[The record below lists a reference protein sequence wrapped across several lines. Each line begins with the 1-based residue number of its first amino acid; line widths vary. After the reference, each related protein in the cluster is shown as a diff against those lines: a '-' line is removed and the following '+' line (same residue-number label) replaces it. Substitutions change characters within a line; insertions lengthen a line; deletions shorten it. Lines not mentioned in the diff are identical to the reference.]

1 MKNSIRSFFSHFDMF
16 RRTQWQLTATYSG
29 MFIAF
34 LAIFI
39 AVVSFLIHTVITND
53 QERRI
58 RTLAEQE
65 GQTIQNMLTEQ
76 SLIGWPTDQNVIFLS
91 EDQLFFY
98 VIDTRGRLMMG
109 DEVNKGLRPLLLST
123 LQPWTPE
130 KNELKYVEIHVPHH
144 RHELKRFRADTLKI
158 LTVARPVIVERQ
170 LVGVLYVGMDVT
182 SMFRLLKWST
192 FILLGLGVL
201 FIAVAVAFSY
211 FMSKRALIPIQD
223 AYNRQRQF
231 VADASH
237 ELRTPLSVIF
247 SSVEALK
254 MDTSLTSDEFS
265 RKTIERLGDET
276 KRMTKLINDL
286 LTLAR
291 TDDAKLQVE
300 KKPFDLRACAERT
313 LQSLQELASKKRIA
327 LNFHAHEQIEFLGD
341 ADKCTQ
347 LLYILVDNAIKY
359 TPDGGT
365 VSLSLSQHITKQRKV
380 VTISV
385 SDTGIGIAPEHL
397 PRIFDR
403 FYRADKARTRQIG
416 GHGLGLSI
424 AKWIVEAHDG
434 NIQVQSEVGKG
445 TTFTITFPNERA

>member
-1 MKNSIRSFFSHFDMF
+1 MF
-16 RRTQWQLTATYSG
+16 HRTQWRLTATYSG
-29 MFIAF
+29 ILIVF

-39 AVVSFLIHTVITND
+39 AVVSFLIHTVTTND

-58 RTLAEQE
+58 RMLAEQE
-65 GQTIQNMLTEQ
+65 GQTIQTLLTEQ
-76 SLIGWPTDQNVIFLS
+76 PFIGWPTDQNVIFLS

-98 VIDTRGRLMMG
+98 VVDTRGRLMMG

-130 KNELKYVEIHVPHH
+130 KNELRYVDIHIPHH
-144 RHELKRFRADTLKI
+144 RHELKRFRANELKI
-158 LTVARPVIVERQ
+158 LTVARPLIVNRQ

-192 FILLGLGVL
+192 FILLSLGVL

-211 FMSKRALIPIQD
+211 FMSKRALVPIQD

-254 MDTSLTSDEFS
+254 MDMSLTSDAFS

-291 TDDAKLQVE
+291 TDDAKLQIE
-300 KKPFDLRACAERT
+300 KKPFDLQACAQHT
-313 LQSLQELASKKRIA
+313 MHSLQELANKKNIT
-327 LNFHAHEQIEFLGD
+327 LQVHTSEQIEFVGD
-341 ADKCTQ
+341 EDKCTQ
-347 LLYILVDNAIKY
+347 LLYILLDNAIKY
-359 TPDGGT
+359 TPEGGT
-365 VSLSLSQHITKQRKV
+365 VSLSLEQHVMKQRKV
-380 VTISV
+380 VEISV

-397 PRIFDR
+397 PHIFDR

-424 AKWIVEAHDG
+424 AKWIVEAHNG
-434 NIQVQSEVGKG
+434 HIQVESEVGKG
-445 TTFTITFPNERA
+445 TTFTLTFPNERA

>member
-1 MKNSIRSFFSHFDMF
+1 MKNNIRSFFNHSDMF
-16 RRTQWQLTATYSG
+16 HRTQWRLTATYSG
-29 MFIAF
+29 ILIMF

-39 AVVSFLIHTVITND
+39 AVVSFLIHTVMTND

-58 RTLAEQE
+58 RMLAEQE
-65 GQTIQNMLTEQ
+65 GQTIQTLLTEQ
-76 SLIGWPTDQNVIFLS
+76 PFIGWPTDQNVIFLS

-98 VIDTRGRLMMG
+98 VVDARGRLMMG

-130 KNELKYVEIHVPHH
+130 KNELRYVDIHIPHH
-144 RHELKRFRADTLKI
+144 QHELKRFRADELKI
-158 LTVARPVIVERQ
+158 LTVARPLIVDRQ

-192 FILLGLGVL
+192 FILLSLGVL

-211 FMSKRALIPIQD
+211 FMSKRALVPIQD

-254 MDTSLTSDEFS
+254 MDMSLTSDAFS

-291 TDDAKLQVE
+291 TDDAKLQIE
-300 KKPFDLRACAERT
+300 KKPFDLQACAQHT
-313 LQSLQELASKKRIA
+313 LHSLQELANKKNIT
-327 LNFHAHEQIEFLGD
+327 LQFHASEQIEFVGD
-341 ADKCTQ
+341 EDKCTQ
-347 LLYILVDNAIKY
+347 LLYILLDNAIKY
-359 TPDGGT
+359 TPEGGT
-365 VSLSLSQHITKQRKV
+365 VSLSFKQYVTKQRKV
-380 VTISV
+380 VEISV

-397 PRIFDR
+397 PHIFDR

-424 AKWIVEAHDG
+424 AKWIVEAHNG
-434 NIQVQSEVGKG
+434 HIQVESEVGKG
-445 TTFTITFPNERA
+445 TTFTLTFPNERA

>member
-1 MKNSIRSFFSHFDMF
+1 MF
-16 RRTQWQLTATYSG
+16 HRTQWRLTATYSG
-29 MFIAF
+29 ILIVF

-39 AVVSFLIHTVITND
+39 AVVSFLIHTVMTND

-58 RTLAEQE
+58 RMLAEQE
-65 GQTIQNMLTEQ
+65 GQTIQTLLTEQ
-76 SLIGWPTDQNVIFLS
+76 PFIGWPTDQNVIFLS

-98 VIDTRGRLMMG
+98 VVDARGRLMMG

-130 KNELKYVEIHVPHH
+130 KNELRYVDIHIPHH
-144 RHELKRFRADTLKI
+144 QHELKRFRADELKI
-158 LTVARPVIVERQ
+158 LTVARPLIVDRQ

-192 FILLGLGVL
+192 FILLSLGVL

-211 FMSKRALIPIQD
+211 FMSKRALVPIQD

-254 MDTSLTSDEFS
+254 MDMSLTSDAFS

-291 TDDAKLQVE
+291 TDDAKLQIE
-300 KKPFDLRACAERT
+300 KKPFDLQACAQHT
-313 LQSLQELASKKRIA
+313 LHSLQELANKKNIT
-327 LNFHAHEQIEFLGD
+327 LQFHTSEQIEFVGD
-341 ADKCTQ
+341 EDKCTQ
-347 LLYILVDNAIKY
+347 LLYILLDNAIKY
-359 TPDGGT
+359 TPEGGT
-365 VSLSLSQHITKQRKV
+365 VSLSFKQYVTKQRKV
-380 VTISV
+380 VEISV

-397 PRIFDR
+397 PHIFDR

-424 AKWIVEAHDG
+424 AKWIVEAHNG
-434 NIQVQSEVGKG
+434 HIQVESEVGKG
-445 TTFTITFPNERA
+445 TTFTLTFPNERA

>member
-1 MKNSIRSFFSHFDMF
+1 MKNNIRSFFNHSDMF
-16 RRTQWQLTATYSG
+16 HRTQWRLTATYSG
-29 MFIAF
+29 ILIVF

-39 AVVSFLIHTVITND
+39 AVVSFLIHTVMTND

-58 RTLAEQE
+58 RMLAEQE
-65 GQTIQNMLTEQ
+65 GQTIQTLLTEQ
-76 SLIGWPTDQNVIFLS
+76 PFIGWPTDQNVIFLS

-98 VIDTRGRLMMG
+98 VVDARGRLMMG

-130 KNELKYVEIHVPHH
+130 KNELRYVDIHIPHH
-144 RHELKRFRADTLKI
+144 QHELKRFRADELKI
-158 LTVARPVIVERQ
+158 LTVARPLIVDRQ

-192 FILLGLGVL
+192 FILLSLGVL

-211 FMSKRALIPIQD
+211 FMSKRALVPIQD

-254 MDTSLTSDEFS
+254 MDMSLTSDAFS

-291 TDDAKLQVE
+291 TDDAKLQIE
-300 KKPFDLRACAERT
+300 KKPFDLQACAQHT
-313 LQSLQELASKKRIA
+313 LHSLQELANKKNIT
-327 LNFHAHEQIEFLGD
+327 LQFHASEQIEFVGD
-341 ADKCTQ
+341 EDKCTQ
-347 LLYILVDNAIKY
+347 LLYILLDNAIKY
-359 TPDGGT
+359 TPEGGT
-365 VSLSLSQHITKQRKV
+365 VSLSFKQYVTKQRKV
-380 VTISV
+380 VEISI

-397 PRIFDR
+397 PHIFDR

-424 AKWIVEAHDG
+424 AKWIVEAHNG
-434 NIQVQSEVGKG
+434 HIQVESEVGKG
-445 TTFTITFPNERA
+445 TTFTLTFPNERA

>member
-1 MKNSIRSFFSHFDMF
+1 LKNNIRSFFNHSDMF
-16 RRTQWQLTATYSG
+16 HRTQWRLTATYSG
-29 MFIAF
+29 ILIMF

-39 AVVSFLIHTVITND
+39 AVVSFLIHTVMTND

-58 RTLAEQE
+58 RMLAEQE
-65 GQTIQNMLTEQ
+65 GQTIQTLLTEQ
-76 SLIGWPTDQNVIFLS
+76 PFIGWPTDQNVIFLS

-98 VIDTRGRLMMG
+98 VVDARGRLMMG

-130 KNELKYVEIHVPHH
+130 KNELRYVDIHIPHH
-144 RHELKRFRADTLKI
+144 QHELKRFRADELKI
-158 LTVARPVIVERQ
+158 LTVARPLIVDRQ

-192 FILLGLGVL
+192 FILLSLGVL

-211 FMSKRALIPIQD
+211 FMSKRALVPIQD

-254 MDTSLTSDEFS
+254 MDMSLTSDAFS

-291 TDDAKLQVE
+291 TDDAKLQIE
-300 KKPFDLRACAERT
+300 KKPFDLQACAQHT
-313 LQSLQELASKKRIA
+313 LHSLQELANKKNIT
-327 LNFHAHEQIEFLGD
+327 LQFHASEQIEFVGD
-341 ADKCTQ
+341 EDKCTQ
-347 LLYILVDNAIKY
+347 LLYILLDNAIKY
-359 TPDGGT
+359 TPEGGT
-365 VSLSLSQHITKQRKV
+365 VSLSFKQYVTKQRKV
-380 VTISV
+380 VEISV

-397 PRIFDR
+397 PHIFDR

-424 AKWIVEAHDG
+424 AKWIVEAHNG
-434 NIQVQSEVGKG
+434 HIQVESEVGKG
-445 TTFTITFPNERA
+445 TTFTLTFPNERA

>member
-1 MKNSIRSFFSHFDMF
+1 MKNSIRSFFHHSDMF
-16 RRTQWQLTATYSG
+16 RRTQWRLTTTYSG
-29 MFIAF
+29 ILIAF

-39 AVVSFLIHTVITND
+39 AVVSFFIHAVITND

-65 GQTIQNMLTEQ
+65 GQTIQNMLEEQ
-76 SLIGWPTDQNVIFLS
+76 SFIGWPTDQNVIFLS

-98 VIDTRGRLMMG
+98 VVDTRGRLMMG

-130 KNELKYVEIHVPHH
+130 KNELRYVEVTIPHH
-144 RHELKRFRADTLKI
+144 RHELTRFRADELKI
-158 LTVARPVIVERQ
+158 LTAARPIIIDRQ
-170 LVGVLYVGMDVT
+170 LIGVLYVGMDVT

-192 FILLGLGVL
+192 FILLSLGIL
-201 FIAVAVAFSY
+201 FIAVAIAFSY
-211 FMSKRALIPIQD
+211 FMSKRALVPIQD

-237 ELRTPLSVIF
+237 ELRTPLSVIY

-254 MDTSLTSDEFS
+254 MDASLTSDPFS
-265 RKTIERLGDET
+265 QKTIERLGDET

-291 TDDAKLQVE
+291 TDDAKLQIE
-300 KKPFDLRACAERT
+300 RKPFELRACAERT
-313 LQSLQELASKKRIA
+313 LQSLQELANKKNIT
-327 LNFHAHEQIEFLGD
+327 LQFHASEQIEFVGD
-341 ADKCTQ
+341 EDKCTQ
-347 LLYILVDNAIKY
+347 LLYILLDNAIKY
-359 TPDGGT
+359 TPEGGT
-365 VSLSLSQHITKQRKV
+365 VSLSLAQHVIKQRKV
-380 VTISV
+380 VTMSV
-385 SDTGIGIAPEHL
+385 ADTGIGIAPEHL

-424 AKWIVEAHDG
+424 AKWIVEAHEG
-434 NIQVQSEVGKG
+434 NIHVESEVGKG

>member
-1 MKNSIRSFFSHFDMF
+1 MF
-16 RRTQWQLTATYSG
+16 RRTQWHLTVTYSG
-29 MFIAF
+29 IFIAF

-39 AVVSFLIHTVITND
+39 AVVSFFIHTTITND
-53 QERRI
+53 LERRI

-65 GQTIQNMLTEQ
+65 GQTIQNMLEEQ
-76 SLIGWPTDQNVIFLS
+76 SLIGWSSDQNVIFLS

-130 KNELKYVEIHVPHH
+130 KNELKYVDLVIPHH
-144 RHELKRFRADTLKI
+144 RHELKRFRADELKI
-158 LTVARPVIVERQ
+158 LTVARPVIIDQQ

-192 FILLGLGVL
+192 FILLGLGAL
-201 FIAVAVAFSY
+201 FIVVAVAFSY
-211 FMSKRALIPIQD
+211 FMSKRALVPIQD

-254 MDTSLTSDEFS
+254 MDMSLTSDEFS
-265 RKTIERLGDET
+265 RKTIKRLEDET

-291 TDDAKLQVE
+291 TDDAKLQIE
-300 KKPFDLRACAERT
+300 KNRLICGHVQNIRYNRYKNSQTKNRLPFIFMPPN
-313 LQSLQELASKKRIA
+313 K
-327 LNFHAHEQIEFLGD
+327 LNLLGMLINARNCYTFCLIMRSNTRPMEEQFLF
-341 ADKCTQ
+341 
-347 LLYILVDNAIKY
+347 
-359 TPDGGT
+359 
-365 VSLSLSQHITKQRKV
+365 R
-380 VTISV
+380 
-385 SDTGIGIAPEHL
+385 
-397 PRIFDR
+397 
-403 FYRADKARTRQIG
+403 
-416 GHGLGLSI
+416 
-424 AKWIVEAHDG
+424 
-434 NIQVQSEVGKG
+434 
-445 TTFTITFPNERA
+445 

>member
-1 MKNSIRSFFSHFDMF
+1 MF

>member
-1 MKNSIRSFFSHFDMF
+1 MKNNIRSFFNHSDMF
-16 RRTQWQLTATYSG
+16 RRTQWRLTATYSG
-29 MFIAF
+29 ILIAF

-39 AVVSFLIHTVITND
+39 AVVSFLIHTVMTND

-58 RTLAEQE
+58 RMLAEQE
-65 GQTIQNMLTEQ
+65 GQTIQTLLTEQ
-76 SLIGWPTDQNVIFLS
+76 PFIGWPTDQNVIFLS

-98 VIDTRGRLMMG
+98 VVDARGRLMMG
-109 DEVNKGLRPLLLST
+109 DEVNEGLRPLLLST

-130 KNELKYVEIHVPHH
+130 KNELRYVDIHIPHH
-144 RHELKRFRADTLKI
+144 QHELKRFRADELKI
-158 LTVARPVIVERQ
+158 LTVARPLIVDRQ
-170 LVGVLYVGMDVT
+170 LAGVLYVGMDAT

-192 FILLGLGVL
+192 FILLSLGVL

-211 FMSKRALIPIQD
+211 FMSKRALVPIQD

-254 MDTSLTSDEFS
+254 MDMSLTSDAFS

-291 TDDAKLQVE
+291 TDDTKLQIE
-300 KKPFDLRACAERT
+300 KKPFDLRACAQHT
-313 LQSLQELASKKRIA
+313 LQSLQELANKKNIT
-327 LNFHAHEQIEFLGD
+327 LQFHASEQIEFVGD
-341 ADKCTQ
+341 EDKCTQ
-347 LLYILVDNAIKY
+347 LLYILLDNAIKY
-359 TPDGGT
+359 TPEGGT
-365 VSLSLSQHITKQRKV
+365 VSLSFKQYVTKQRKV
-380 VTISV
+380 VEISV

-397 PRIFDR
+397 PHIFDR

-424 AKWIVEAHDG
+424 AKWIVEAHNG
-434 NIQVQSEVGKG
+434 HIQVESDVGKG
-445 TTFTITFPNERA
+445 TTFTLTFPNERA

>member
-1 MKNSIRSFFSHFDMF
+1 MKNNIRSFFNHSDMF
-16 RRTQWQLTATYSG
+16 HRTQWRLTATYSG
-29 MFIAF
+29 ILIVF

-39 AVVSFLIHTVITND
+39 AVVSFLIHTVMTND

-58 RTLAEQE
+58 RMLAEQE
-65 GQTIQNMLTEQ
+65 GQTIQTLLTEQ
-76 SLIGWPTDQNVIFLS
+76 PFIGWPTDQNVIFLS

-98 VIDTRGRLMMG
+98 VVDARGRLMMG

-130 KNELKYVEIHVPHH
+130 KNELRYVDIHIPHH
-144 RHELKRFRADTLKI
+144 QHELKRFRADELKI
-158 LTVARPVIVERQ
+158 LTVARPLIVDRQ

-192 FILLGLGVL
+192 FILLSLGVL

-211 FMSKRALIPIQD
+211 FMSKRALVPIQD

-254 MDTSLTSDEFS
+254 MDMSLTSDAFS

-291 TDDAKLQVE
+291 TDDAKLQIE
-300 KKPFDLRACAERT
+300 KKPFDLQACAQHT
-313 LQSLQELASKKRIA
+313 LHSLQELANKKNIT
-327 LNFHAHEQIEFLGD
+327 LQFHASEQIEFVGD
-341 ADKCTQ
+341 EDKCTQ
-347 LLYILVDNAIKY
+347 LLYILLDNAIKY
-359 TPDGGT
+359 TPEGGT
-365 VSLSLSQHITKQRKV
+365 VSLSFKQYVTKQRKV
-380 VTISV
+380 VEISV

-397 PRIFDR
+397 PHIFDR

-424 AKWIVEAHDG
+424 AKWIVEAHNG
-434 NIQVQSEVGKG
+434 HIQVESEVGKG
-445 TTFTITFPNERA
+445 TTFTLTFPNERA

>member
-1 MKNSIRSFFSHFDMF
+1 
-16 RRTQWQLTATYSG
+16 
-29 MFIAF
+29 
-34 LAIFI
+34 
-39 AVVSFLIHTVITND
+39 
-53 QERRI
+53 
-58 RTLAEQE
+58 
-65 GQTIQNMLTEQ
+65 
-76 SLIGWPTDQNVIFLS
+76 
-91 EDQLFFY
+91 
-98 VIDTRGRLMMG
+98 MMG

-130 KNELKYVEIHVPHH
+130 KNELRYVDIHIPHH
-144 RHELKRFRADTLKI
+144 QHELKRFRADELKI
-158 LTVARPVIVERQ
+158 LTVARPLIVDRQ

-192 FILLGLGVL
+192 FILLSLGVL
-201 FIAVAVAFSY
+201 FIAVAIAFSY
-211 FMSKRALIPIQD
+211 FMSKRALVPIQD

-254 MDTSLTSDEFS
+254 MDMSLTSDAFS

-291 TDDAKLQVE
+291 TDDAKLQIE
-300 KKPFDLRACAERT
+300 KKPFDLRACAQHT
-313 LQSLQELASKKRIA
+313 LHSLQELANKKNIA
-327 LNFHAHEQIEFLGD
+327 LQFHASEQIEFVGD
-341 ADKCTQ
+341 EDKCTQ
-347 LLYILVDNAIKY
+347 LLYILLDNAIKY
-359 TPDGGT
+359 TPEGGT
-365 VSLSLSQHITKQRKV
+365 VSLSLKQHVTKQRKV
-380 VTISV
+380 VEISV

-397 PRIFDR
+397 PHIFDR

-424 AKWIVEAHDG
+424 AKWIVEAHNG
-434 NIQVQSEVGKG
+434 HIQVESDVGKG
-445 TTFTITFPNERA
+445 TTFTLTFPNERA